1 MRKIV
6 FILPAF
12 FLSAC
17 AAPTVQVEPSKLSKA
32 RTFPKPE
39 YVMHKARP
47 VTRKQTA
54 DMIRDEAKK
63 QGVPVDFALAIAYTE
78 SRINP
83 NVGVSSAGA
92 LGPLQVLHGTARQFD
107 PSLTREQVK
116 DPRINIPLGISYL
129 KLGLIQ
135 SGNNIHTAAARYEAG
150 LASRRTASK
159 YSHMVVDRMRQG
171 TVTAFL
177 NAQERRET
185 ITDTPATAYAMF
197 EPESTFKP
205 AHVKLNRKVQGRV
218 GEAEPSSAFGTPI
231 GSLVYD
237 PQTFTRPEGRI

>member
-1 MRKIV
+1 MRKLI
-6 FILPAF
+6 IIPAF

-17 AAPTVQVEPSKLSKA
+17 ANQGSTVSSDSGKIRA
-32 RTFPKPE
+32 RTFAKPE
-39 YVMHKARP
+39 YVMHKPRP
-47 VTRKQTA
+47 VTHKQTA

-78 SRINP
+78 SRLNP
-83 NVGVSSAGA
+83 NIKSSSAGA
-92 LGPLQVLHGTARQFD
+92 LGVLQVMPGTARQFD
-107 PSLTREQVK
+107 RSLTVHQMR

-135 SGNNIHTAAARYEAG
+135 TNNNIHATAARYEAG